1 MRSRSG
7 YRAGVLIERIALELR
22 DFEFTVVAPDR
33 ADFRSRSGDV
43 QFNVRELLESHLL
56 MHIASAEFIVR
67 RPSRC
72 SGHETTET
80 GAVIACHQGSL
91 RRNGIE
97 YRVSPAASDAARGLR
112 DALSRSAELTAALM
126 PLDFTHCRFN
136 LAPGHVEMRVRH
148 YGACEIVGRL
158 PTFRRYVR
166 LGAKQR
172 DSLLSGFRAFC
183 NIIQS

>member
-7 YRAGVLIERIALELR
+7 YRAGVLIERIALDLR
-22 DFEFTVVAPDR
+22 DFEFTIVAPDR

-43 QFNVRELLESHLL
+43 RFNVRELLESHLL

-67 RPSRC
+67 CPSRC
-72 SGHETTET
+72 CGRETTEI
-80 GAVIACHQGSL
+80 GAIVARHRGSL
-91 RRNGIE
+91 RRKGIE
-97 YRVSPAASDAARGLR
+97 YRVSPAASDAARRLR

-136 LAPGHVEMRVRH
+136 LAPRHVEMRVRH

-158 PTFRRYVR
+158 PKFRRYVR
-166 LGAKQR
+166 LGAEQR
-172 DSLLSGFRAFC
+172 ESLLSVFRAFG
-183 NIIQS
+183 NIIQC